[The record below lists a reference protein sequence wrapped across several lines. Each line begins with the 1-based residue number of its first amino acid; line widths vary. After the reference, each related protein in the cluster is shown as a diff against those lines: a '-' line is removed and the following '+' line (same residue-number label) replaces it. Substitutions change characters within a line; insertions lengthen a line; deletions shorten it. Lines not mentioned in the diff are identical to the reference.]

1 MTQLRAAPFLLC
13 CNGLARAALLGVL
26 ALGLSGCLMNEAAMN
41 SPFQDPGLSASSLA
55 EEGTLLVAST
65 RKASEAGKAPYFT
78 TERGAGLTFARA
90 KINAPDNVFSRKP
103 SPRQPDWAVLGLEG
117 QASQNGAE
125 ALSTASNG
133 RDVLLYVHGY
143 NETFE
148 TAATGAATLSDGIQF
163 KGRTAMFTWPSGGRL
178 LNYAYDRE
186 SALWSRDAFES
197 VLATLS
203 ANPSVGRVHIVA
215 HSMGAFLTLETL
227 RQLRADQ
234 GEAATQKIGA
244 VVFASPDIDID
255 QFETSVKRLGALA
268 GRMTVI
274 SAQND
279 RALRVAS
286 TLAGGVTRAGAA
298 DRERL
303 ENLGVRVA
311 DASDFGG
318 RFQLIRHDLFLSDES
333 VRAVVRRAIERV
345 R

>member
-1 MTQLRAAPFLLC
+1 MTLLRAIHRPLNTHLLM
-13 CNGLARAALLGVL
+13 RAMLVGALS
-26 ALGLSGCLMNEAAMN
+26 LGLSGCLMNETALN

-65 RKASEAGKAPYFT
+65 RKSNESGKAPYFT
-78 TERGAGLTFARA
+78 AERGSGLTFARA
-90 KINAPDNVFSRKP
+90 RVNAPDNVFSRKP
-103 SPRQPDWAVLGLEG
+103 SPRLADWAVLGLEG
-117 QASQNGAE
+117 LAGQNGAQ
-125 ALSTASNG
+125 ALSAASNG
-133 RDVLLYVHGY
+133 RDVLIYVHGY

-186 SALWSRDAFES
+186 SALWSRDAFETM
-197 VLATLS
+197 LATLS
-203 ANPSVGRVHIVA
+203 ANPSIGRVHIVA

-255 QFETSVKRLGALA
+255 QFETSVKRLGGLA
-268 GRMTVI
+268 SRMTVI

-279 RALRVAS
+279 RALSVAS

-318 RFQLIRHDLFLSDES
+318 RFQVIRHDLFLSDES